1 MSEPTFDPD
10 TLDTNGDMTLLL
22 GKRTS
27 TKFKGFRVKMH
38 HDVRETLRAVAVETV
53 QKLSE
58 RTAVGYSDDLEFDP
72 EEQFILVKRDALVV
86 HRPEPPRRRGASEAT
101 PESTVEPQIIEMDPA
116 VFEVLDAAASA
127 DQITRDD
134 LKKQSFPF
142 YAAVIGDDPGSRIV
156 FLKERNP
163 YQVGQLGKVLT
174 QFGDGLRRLTEPIL
188 MFATDFD
195 MLITPDHIA
204 ILRKESFEKLFR
216 DIDVLR
222 ERIPVWSGAAV
233 QALPLNDESAAV
245 LETAAQG
252 SVRIA
257 SQLRGLHERGYLAKT
272 YAADQLREKMIEVG
286 LEHERLLPGDTLV
299 LSKADV
305 PVVLKLID
313 ERLYLGWHSAT
324 PWDVG
329 TRARR

>member
-1 MSEPTFDPD
+1 MSEPTFDPAA
-10 TLDTNGDMTLLL
+10 LDPNGDMTLLL
-22 GKRTS
+22 GKRMS
-27 TKFKGFRVKMH
+27 TRFKGFRVKMH
-38 HDVRETLRAVAVETV
+38 PDVRETLRALAVETV
-53 QKLSE
+53 ERLSG
-58 RTAVGYSDDLEFDP
+58 RTAVGYSDDLAFDP
-72 EEQFILVKRDALVV
+72 EVQFVLVRRDTLVV
-86 HRPEPPRRRGASEAT
+86 HRPEPRRRRRTPGAA
-101 PESTVEPQIIEMDPA
+101 PDPTVEPQIIEMDPA

-142 YAAVIGDDPGSRIV
+142 YAVVIGDDPDCRIA

-174 QFGDGLRRLTEPIL
+174 QFGDGLRQLTEPIL

-195 MLITPDHIA
+195 MVVTPDHIA

-222 ERIPVWSGAAV
+222 GRIPVWSGAAV
-233 QALPLNDESAAV
+233 QALPLDHESAAV
-245 LETAAQG
+245 LEDAAHS
-252 SVRIA
+252 SVRVA

-272 YAADQLREKMIEVG
+272 YTADQLREKMVEVG
-286 LEHERLLPGDTLV
+286 LEHERLLPGDTLA
-299 LSKADV
+299 LAKADV
-305 PVVLKLID
+305 AVVLKLID
-313 ERLYLGWHSAT
+313 ERLYMGWHSAT